1 MGKSRTKSGFKNV
14 SGVTITDRIFDLLH
28 IDYKYVSRYL
38 RCSTKDGNER
48 KNLKITNSYDVP
60 GLTIHLSNKKNV
72 RFVNNKSNGFVR
84 FYINDGNET
93 VGINSDFYYGT
104 VLKLVLS
111 RDINDNG
118 MNKLLQ
124 KVSIEKKGCH
134 YRICFCLRDIER
146 KIDFTCDYEN
156 GSPDIDL
163 CVKQEYHS
171 RKKSYGVSINNNPG
185 ASHSYLTSL
194 DENGETVKKDVS
206 EEEARGYVSAILH
219 DQDMINLKTCIE
231 NGLNQAFAGS
241 FGLIDE
247 YFRGALSIFPKSAG
261 CAVTEGYSEFKSN
274 NSFEECAIQDTG
286 FVEKSYCKDKINNFN
301 NQ

>member
-1 MGKSRTKSGFKNV
+1 MGKSRTKSGYKNV

-60 GLTIHLSNKKNV
+60 GLTIHLPDKKNV

-93 VGINSDFYYGT
+93 VGINSDFYYGI

-146 KIDFTCDYEN
+146 KVDFTCDYEN
-156 GSPDIDL
+156 GS
-163 CVKQEYHS
+163 
-171 RKKSYGVSINNNPG
+171 PG

-261 CAVTEGYSEFKSN
+261 GAAPEGYAEFKSN
-274 NSFEECAIQDTG
+274 NSFEKCAIQDTG
-286 FVEKSYCKDKINNFN
+286 FVEMGSIKDKINDFKRP
-301 NQ
+301 